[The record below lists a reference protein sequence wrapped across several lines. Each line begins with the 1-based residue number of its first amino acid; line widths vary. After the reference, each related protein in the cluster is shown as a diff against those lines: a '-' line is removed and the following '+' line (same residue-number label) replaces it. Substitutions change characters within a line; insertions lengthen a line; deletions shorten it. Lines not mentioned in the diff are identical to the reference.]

1 MIKNTLY
8 AAALLVGTVFLLYG
22 NKVLIPQAQYKKDI
36 VVEQI
41 RSGTLGR
48 E

>member
-1 MIKNTLY
+1 MMKNKFI

-22 NKVLIPQAQYKKDI
+22 NKKLIDQAGYKRDI

-41 RSGTLGR
+41 KSGTLGK
-48 E
+48 